1 MKLYTARETSN
12 ELKLSKFIVLK
23 RFRDLGIKG
32 VRNGKYFYYS
42 DEQIEQIKTV
52 KRFKKPLF
60 SNPRTN
66 NIKDHFLI
74 IQYLNKGF
82 TNKEI
87 ASLVRVPVQKVINI
101 ITNYRRNDNFLIV
114 QSKMNY

>member
-1 MKLYTARETSN
+1 MKLTTQQIVKQ
-12 ELKLSKFIVLK
+12 LGISKFIVLK
-23 RFRDLGIKG
+23 RFRDKGIKG
-32 VRNGKYFYYS
+32 IRNGKYFYYS
-42 DEQIEQIKTV
+42 DEQIDQIKNV
-52 KRFKKPLF
+52 SKFKKPLF

-66 NIKDHFLI
+66 NIQDQFLI

-87 ASLVRVPVQKVINI
+87 AYFVRVPIQKVINI
-101 ITNYRRNDNFLIV
+101 VTNYKLNDNFLIV

>member
-1 MKLYTARETSN
+1 MKLTTQQIVKQ
-12 ELKLSKFIVLK
+12 LGISKFIVLK

-32 VRNGKYFYYS
+32 IRNGKYFYYS
-42 DEQIEQIKTV
+42 DAQIDQIKTV
-52 KRFKKPLF
+52 SKFKKPLF

-66 NIKDHFLI
+66 NIQDQFLI

-87 ASLVRVPVQKVINI
+87 AYFVRVPIQKVINVV
-101 ITNYRRNDNFLIV
+101 TSYTRNDNFLIV